1 MEYVA
6 WTPSPIFVRRIIYG
20 CVEALVGS
28 DQRLHVGEEEVITPS
43 RLAPVVANDL
53 MMKGAIPGYGHKGDQ
68 QSKGAKGSGNPGEKG
83 SE

>member
-1 MEYVA
+1 MKKVTA
-6 WTPSPIFVRRIIYG
+6 R
-20 CVEALVGS
+20 ALFNY
-28 DQRLHVGEEEVITPS
+28 DATNEEEVITPS